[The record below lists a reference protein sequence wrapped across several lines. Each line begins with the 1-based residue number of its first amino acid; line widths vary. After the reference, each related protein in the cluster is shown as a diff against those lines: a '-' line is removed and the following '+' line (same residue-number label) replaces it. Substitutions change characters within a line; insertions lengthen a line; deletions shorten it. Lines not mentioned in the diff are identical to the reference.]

1 MSEYPYYEF
10 QTPDH
15 RLSEKEMHELRSYS
29 TRAVIT
35 PTSFSDEYSFG
46 SFKGNPNAWMQEK
59 GF

>member
-1 MSEYPYYEF
+1 
-10 QTPDH
+10 
-15 RLSEKEMHELRSYS
+15 MHELRSHL

-59 GF
+59 GL